1 MAKEMTVPSIRTLQS
16 QFALPICLV
25 GMDACW
31 IYTVAWLFSSVV
43 LSPVTAFPVPSALLL
58 GLLEFAGWLLASYLI
73 DNTNTS
79 QTGIRAI
86 MAASGFVVSLAI
98 GLVLTPFTGTYNIVS
113 LLVWLYIIIISVSVW
128 MLGGYRA
135 SERAGFSDVYATFRF
150 GLVAIAAAA
159 LLSTALAFARVN
171 NLWDELGGVAL
182 WFFAFSLVGLA
193 LGNRD
198 AIRNESGE
206 GGVRSWGWLL
216 GITVGLI
223 LVLGTVGQAFGSDG
237 LIGALQQ
244 VVSAAVGIVAFVL
257 YGIAFLVVWPL
268 TLLNIDLGPMGPSS
282 GPSNPPPST
291 IGSAEEQLRRTR
303 PELFQDIGPDSIP
316 PELQSLFMGL
326 ASALVVAALLY
337 LLVLWLR
344 RTRRDMP
351 HHEGEDRE
359 SFGSWALLVAQIRE
373 FFARLLARF
382 RPKQAA
388 TAGAGEDDISELWS
402 KPEYVGTLT
411 VRQMYAR
418 LLLLAG
424 RAGYPRKPQQT
435 PTEYMRTL
443 SSALPSL
450 KGEFADITSAY
461 IEARYGAVPAS
472 SGAVEAAAS
481 AWRRAEPVLS
491 SEVSRQ
497 RLN

>member
-1 MAKEMTVPSIRTLQS
+1 MTIPSIRTIQS

-31 IYTVAWLFSSVV
+31 VYTVAWLFSSIV
-43 LSPVTAFPVPSALLL
+43 LSPVTAFPVPGALLL

-98 GLVLTPFTGTYNIVS
+98 GLVLTPFTGTYSLVS

-135 SERAGFSDVYATFRF
+135 SERAGFADVYATFRF

-159 LLSTALAFARVN
+159 LLSTLLAFGRVN
-171 NLWDELGGVAL
+171 DLWGELGGVAL

-198 AIRNESGE
+198 AIRRESGD

-216 GITVGLI
+216 VVTVGLI
-223 LVLGTVGQAFGSDG
+223 LLLGTVGQAFGSG
-237 LIGALQQ
+237 GVIAALQQ
-244 VVSAAVGIVAFVL
+244 AITAVVGVVAFVL
-257 YGIAFLVVWPL
+257 YGIAYLMIWPL
-268 TLLNIDLGPMGPSS
+268 TLFNIDLGPMGPPS
-282 GPSNPPPST
+282 GQQSPPSS
-291 IGSAEEQLRRTR
+291 GSAEEALRRR
-303 PELFQDIGPDSIP
+303 QPELFEDIGPANIP
-316 PELQSLFMGL
+316 IELQSLFMGL
-326 ASALVVAALLY
+326 ASALVVATLLY
-337 LLVLWLR
+337 FLVLWLR
-344 RTRRDMP
+344 RTRREIP
-351 HHEGEDRE
+351 HPDGEDRE
-359 SFGSWALLVAQIRE
+359 SFGSFDLLVAQIKE

-382 RPKQAA
+382 RPQETAL
-388 TAGAGEDDISELWS
+388 AGAGEDDMTELWS
-402 KPEYVGTLT
+402 KPEFSGTLT

-424 RAGYPRKPQQT
+424 RAGYPRRPQQT
-435 PTEYMRTL
+435 PTEYMRVLT
-443 SSALPSL
+443 SALPSL
-450 KGEFADITSAY
+450 QGELADITSAY
-461 IEARYGAVPAS
+461 IEARYGSKPAS
-472 SGAVEAAAS
+472 SGAVQAAAT
-481 AWRRAEPVLS
+481 AWRRAEPVLV

-497 RLN
+497 QHG

>member
-1 MAKEMTVPSIRTLQS
+1 MTITSIRTIQS
-16 QFALPICLV
+16 RFALPVCLV

-31 IYTVAWLFSSVV
+31 VYTVAWLFSSIV
-43 LSPVTAFPVPSALLL
+43 LSPVTDFPVPGALLL

-79 QTGIRAI
+79 QGGIRAI
-86 MAASGFVVSLAI
+86 MASSGFVVSLAI
-98 GLVLTPFTGTYNIVS
+98 GLVLTPFTGAYNIVS
-113 LLVWLYIIIISVSVW
+113 LLVWLYIIIISVAVW

-150 GLVAIAAAA
+150 GLVAIAGAA
-159 LLSTALAFARVN
+159 LVSTLLAFGRVN
-171 NLWDELGGVAL
+171 DLWGQLGGVAL

-198 AIRNESGE
+198 AIRRESGD

-216 GITVGLI
+216 VVTVGLI
-223 LVLGTVGQAFGSDG
+223 LLLGTVGQAFGSGG

-244 VVSAAVGIVAFVL
+244 VVGAAVGVVAFVL
-257 YGIAFLVVWPL
+257 YGIAFLLVWPL
-268 TLLNIDLGPMGPSS
+268 TLFGVDLGPLGPPAAQQSQ
-282 GPSNPPPST
+282 PAPP
-291 IGSAEEQLRRTR
+291 GSAADALRRTR
-303 PELFQDIGPDSIP
+303 PDLFEGVTPAAIP
-316 PELQSLFMGL
+316 AELQSLFMGL
-326 ASALVVAALLY
+326 ASALVVVTLLY
-337 LLVLWLR
+337 FLVLWLR

-351 HHEGEDRE
+351 HPDGEDRE
-359 SFGSWALLVAQIRE
+359 SFGSWDLLVAQIKE
-373 FFARLLARF
+373 FFSRLMARF
-382 RPKQAA
+382 RPQRAA
-388 TAGAGEDDISELWS
+388 AAGAGEDDLSELWS
-402 KPEYVGTLT
+402 KPEFSGTLT

-435 PTEYMRTL
+435 PSEYMRVL

-461 IEARYGAVPAS
+461 IEARYGEKPAS
-472 SGAVEAAAS
+472 SGAVQAAAS
-481 AWRRAEPVLS
+481 AWLRAEPVLS
-491 SEVSRQ
+491 SEVTRQ

>member
-1 MAKEMTVPSIRTLQS
+1 MTIPAIRTIQS
-16 QFALPICLV
+16 RFALPICLV

-31 IYTVAWLFSSVV
+31 VYTVAWLFSSIV
-43 LSPVTAFPVPSALLL
+43 LSPVTDFPVPGALLL

-79 QTGIRAI
+79 QSGIRAI
-86 MAASGFVVSLAI
+86 MASSGFVVSLAI
-98 GLVLTPFTGTYNIVS
+98 GLVLTPFTGAYTIVS
-113 LLVWLYIIIISVSVW
+113 LLVWLYIIIISVAVW

-135 SERAGFSDVYATFRF
+135 SERADFSDVYATFRF
-150 GLVAIAAAA
+150 GLVAIAGAA
-159 LLSTALAFARVN
+159 LVSTLLAFGRVN
-171 NLWDELGGVAL
+171 DLWDRLGGVAL

-198 AIRNESGE
+198 AIRRESGD

-216 GITVGLI
+216 TVTVGLI
-223 LVLGTVGQAFGSDG
+223 LLLGTVGQAFGSGG

-244 VVSAAVGIVAFVL
+244 VVGAAVGVVAFVL
-257 YGIAFLVVWPL
+257 YGIAFVIVWPL
-268 TLLNIDLGPMGPSS
+268 TLFGVDLGPMGPPSS
-282 GPSNPPPST
+282 QQSQPPPP
-291 IGSAEEQLRRTR
+291 GSAADSLRRSR
-303 PELFQDIGPDSIP
+303 PDLFQEGTTTAIP

-326 ASALVVAALLY
+326 ASALVVVTLLY
-337 LLVLWLR
+337 FLVLWLR
-344 RTRRDMP
+344 RTRRDIP
-351 HHEGEDRE
+351 HPDGEDRE
-359 SFGSWALLVAQIRE
+359 SFGSWDLLVAQVKE

-382 RPKQAA
+382 RPQQAA
-388 TAGAGEDDISELWS
+388 LAGADDLSELWS
-402 KPEYVGTLT
+402 KPEFSGTLT

-435 PTEYMRTL
+435 PTEYMRVL

-450 KGEFADITSAY
+450 KGELADITSAY
-461 IEARYGAVPAS
+461 IEARYGSKPAS
-472 SGAVEAAAS
+472 SGAVQAAAT
-481 AWRRAEPVLS
+481 AWRRAEPVLAD
-491 SEVSRQ
+491 EVSRQ